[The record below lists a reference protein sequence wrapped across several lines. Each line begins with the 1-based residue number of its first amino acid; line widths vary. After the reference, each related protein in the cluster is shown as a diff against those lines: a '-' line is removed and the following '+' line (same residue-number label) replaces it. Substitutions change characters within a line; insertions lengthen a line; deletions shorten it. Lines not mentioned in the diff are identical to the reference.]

1 MPIDLLRSLVWTDF
15 RLAVFFS
22 VFCPLGL
29 LVWAIYKRAKPI
41 THLLIIYWRVASLLA
56 IAVYLMMGQSTIG
69 FVAGFAALF
78 LIPVSLWFWVDLN
91 EEVEDRRGT
100 LKLMVNG
107 WRWGITIYCAI
118 AALLQVPYLKCA
130 TSNAAVTAK
139 ECQVWLEPSLVL
151 KSMFHAG
158 IRPEKL
164 SFLAIMA
171 LVFYGLYLGYFLLFK
186 LTKQGR
192 SATGF

>member
-130 TSNAAVTAK
+130 TSSAAVTAK